1 MSEVIGLVDK
11 SLTRDELQVLE
22 QLAARNVALNH
33 AREAAA
39 ATGDA
44 LQVVNAVRQ
53 QRGERI
59 LSASDL
65 PRLATLNSVLVQ
77 VAQDPFGPLPT
88 AYATYVATVS
98 SEDVTTVDGDERG
111 RFDLYER
118 QLGFPDSA
126 TLLRRLQDAA
136 AHFPA
141 FRPRLHVLERAVM
154 ARMDIPGPAYLYYA
168 GCSVSGTP
176 ESRASNDFQQGLS
189 FYKQLV
195 RFWGVE
201 SVKVYR
207 INLGQV
213 VVNPY
218 EYRANRELQNEEH
231 TLISMRFP
239 LCLNSA
245 PGGFNHEFSVDRFP
259 AKPLPRLTRDPVPPA
274 MIQALQRHFR
284 GMYSI
289 FAEKT
294 RGRGID
300 PAALDAQIEMATPR
314 FTVQGQVPI
323 VAVTKDITQ
332 EAFEHRHAELSY
344 RERLAGPGP
353 HLANAALL
361 HQHGIADPY
370 GATTEEK
377 MEVLPPIADL
387 FSFFG
392 HH

>member
-1 MSEVIGLVDK
+1 M
-11 SLTRDELQVLE
+11 R
-22 QLAARNVALNH
+22 
-33 AREAAA
+33 
-39 ATGDA
+39 
-44 LQVVNAVRQ
+44 
-53 QRGERI
+53 
-59 LSASDL
+59 
-65 PRLATLNSVLVQ
+65 
-77 VAQDPFGPLPT
+77 
-88 AYATYVATVS
+88 VS
-98 SEDVTTVDGDERG
+98 R
-111 RFDLYER
+111 
-118 QLGFPDSA
+118 
-126 TLLRRLQDAA
+126 
-136 AHFPA
+136 
-141 FRPRLHVLERAVM
+141 
-154 ARMDIPGPAYLYYA
+154 PGPAYVYYA
-168 GCSVSGTP
+168 GCSVNVTP
-176 ESRASNDFQQGLS
+176 QSRASNDFKQGRS
-189 FYKQLV
+189 FYKQLAD
-195 RFWGVE
+195 FWGID

-207 INLGQV
+207 VNLGQV
-213 VVNPY
+213 FVDPY
-218 EYRANRELQNEEH
+218 EYRANRQLQNEEH
-231 TLISMRFP
+231 ILISMRFP
-239 LCLNSA
+239 LCLNRA
-245 PGGFNHEFSVDRFP
+245 PGGFNHEFSVDRFAP
-259 AKPLPRLTRDPVPPA
+259 KPLPPVPHHPVPPI
-274 MIQALQRHFR
+274 MIQTLHRHFR

-289 FAEKT
+289 FAEQT